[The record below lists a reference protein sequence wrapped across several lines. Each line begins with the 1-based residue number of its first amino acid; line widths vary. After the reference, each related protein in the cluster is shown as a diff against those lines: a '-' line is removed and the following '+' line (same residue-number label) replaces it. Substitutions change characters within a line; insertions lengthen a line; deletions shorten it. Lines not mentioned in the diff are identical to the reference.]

1 MRLLQAKITVFK
13 CSKLLLNESCH
24 QTGFINICK
33 ILCLSAKGS
42 FKHGWKFL
50 TSAVTVN
57 NCLDGHIR
65 FSPGTNQIP
74 Q

>member
-1 MRLLQAKITVFK
+1 MRLLQAKISVFK

-24 QTGFINICK
+24 QTGFINFCIIK
-33 ILCLSAKGS
+33 CLSAKDS

-57 NCLDGHIR
+57 KCLDGHIR
-65 FSPGTNQIP
+65 FSSGTNQIP
-74 Q
+74 R